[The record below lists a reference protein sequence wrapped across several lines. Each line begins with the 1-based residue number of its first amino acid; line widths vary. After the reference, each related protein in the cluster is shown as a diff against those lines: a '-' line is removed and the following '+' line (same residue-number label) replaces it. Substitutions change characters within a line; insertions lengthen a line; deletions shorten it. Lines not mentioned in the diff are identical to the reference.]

1 MFIMSCTF
9 HESSLTNLDLRQL
22 QDEDLPRC
30 LDKLLHLLSIRL
42 NFFMLVLVEGC
53 LVLGKKRDKE
63 RVDYRKPVNEL
74 RRLKNSQ
81 SELR

>member
-1 MFIMSCTF
+1 
-9 HESSLTNLDLRQL
+9 
-22 QDEDLPRC
+22 
-30 LDKLLHLLSIRL
+30 
-42 NFFMLVLVEGC
+42 MLVLVEGC